1 MPAGGGTG
9 RGGVE
14 LVGIGVGILCQVAG
28 QAGGDAPTRGQG
40 TKLHLFGLQ
49 ASTGVVFVGL
59 GGSDGIASGC
69 AGQVGLGDALGQ
81 LSFGV
86 IGRA

>member
-1 MPAGGGTG
+1 MPAGGGAG

-14 LVGIGVGILCQVAG
+14 LVSIGVGILRQVAG

-40 TKLHLFGLQ
+40 AKLHLFGLQ
-49 ASTGVVFVGL
+49 STTGVVFVGL
-59 GGSDGIASGC
+59 GRGDGIASGS
-69 AGQVGLGDALGQ
+69 AGQIRLGDALGQ

-86 IGRA
+86 IGGA